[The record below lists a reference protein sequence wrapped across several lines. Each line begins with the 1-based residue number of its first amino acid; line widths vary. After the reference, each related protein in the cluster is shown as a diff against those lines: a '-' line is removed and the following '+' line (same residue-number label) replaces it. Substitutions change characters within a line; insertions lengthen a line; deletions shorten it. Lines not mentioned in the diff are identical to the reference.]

1 MKYLNEYRLFESE
14 SVSNEEVTELI
25 EECKDIVETFNE
37 SEDAYKVANY
47 ENGFVKFDKY
57 LGRNVVGNFESR
69 QSHESDMA
77 AIKFNLG
84 LSSDLQ
90 GQHFKEYEESVT
102 PEKIDELIELLN
114 KSKKLVQRLSRYCS
128 TIYYKLNGKSVR
140 FMLIFTNPDES
151 GSKASKIK
159 RIYQKLSNDFRDY
172 DSWKTMTLVQYSSD
186 GRFPERYKALY
197 NLIKNNPNLID
208 GNYGQWDESR
218 RSNLQLRFAGS
229 ETMTSTHNRYL
240 DTIIVNVSGFKYKT
254 YMMDRFK
261 SIRLSNEE
269 KAEAMKCI
277 EQKVKNSLR
286 SDADSIETSIEGNQI
301 KIKVK

>member
-1 MKYLNEYRLFESE
+1 MKYLNTYKLFESE
-14 SVSNEEVTELI
+14 EVVSNEEVAELI

-37 SEDAYKVANY
+37 SEDTFKVANY
-47 ENGFVKFDKY
+47 ETGFVAYDSYLKRIRSGDFD
-57 LGRNVVGNFESR
+57 SR

-84 LSSDLQ
+84 LSGDLSN
-90 GQHFKEYEESVT
+90 GYFRDNEESVT
-102 PEKIDELIELLN
+102 TEKIDELIELLN
-114 KSKKLVQRLSRYCS
+114 KSKTLVQRLSRYCT
-128 TIYYKLNGKSVR
+128 TIYYKMTGNSIR
-140 FMLIFTNPDES
+140 FILIFKNPDEGS
-151 GSKASKIK
+151 SKAAKVT
-159 RIYQKLSNDFRDY
+159 RLYNKLSNDFRDY

-197 NLIKNNPNLID
+197 DLIKNNPNLID

-218 RSNLQLRFAGS
+218 RSNIQLRFASS
-229 ETMTSTHNRYL
+229 ETIDG
-240 DTIIVNVSGFKYKT
+240 DTIIVSVSGFKYKT

-277 EQKVKNSLR
+277 EEKVKRSLR

>member
-1 MKYLNEYRLFESE
+1 MKHLNTYKLFESTE
-14 SVSNEEVTELI
+14 EISNQDIAELI

-90 GQHFKEYEESVT
+90 GQHFKEYEESIT
-102 PEKIDELIELLN
+102 PEKIDELIVLLN
-114 KSKKLVQRLSRYCS
+114 KSKNLVQRLSRYCS

-140 FMLIFTNPDES
+140 FILIFTNPDES
-151 GSKASKIK
+151 GSKSAKIK
-159 RIYQKLSNDFRDY
+159 RIYEKLSSDFREY
-172 DSWKTMTLVQYSSD
+172 DTWKTMNIVQYSSD
-186 GRFPERYKALY
+186 NRFPERYKALY
-197 NLIKNNPNLID
+197 DLIKNNPNLID
-208 GNYGQWDESR
+208 GHYGQWSEER
-218 RSNLQLRFAGS
+218 RSNLQLRFSCSQEIDG
-229 ETMTSTHNRYL
+229 
-240 DTIIVNVSGFKYKT
+240 DIITVKVIGFKYKT
-254 YMMDRFK
+254 LNMPSYK
-261 SIRLSNEE
+261 AIRLSNEE
-269 KAEAMKCI
+269 KIEAMKCI

-286 SDADSIETSIEGNQI
+286 SDEDSIETSIEGNQI
-301 KIKVK
+301 KVKVK

>member
-1 MKYLNEYRLFESE
+1 MKYLNTYKLFESDE
-14 SVSNEEVTELI
+14 VVSNEEVAELI

-37 SEDAYKVANY
+37 SEDTFKVANY
-47 ENGFVKFDKY
+47 ETGFVAYDSYLKRIRSGDFD
-57 LGRNVVGNFESR
+57 SR

-84 LSSDLQ
+84 LSSDLSN
-90 GQHFKEYEESVT
+90 GYFRDNEESVT
-102 PEKIDELIELLN
+102 TEKIDGLIELLS
-114 KSKKLVQRLSRYCS
+114 KSKILVQRLSRYCT
-128 TIYYKLNGKSVR
+128 TIYYKMTGNSIR
-140 FMLIFTNPDES
+140 FILIFKNPDEGS
-151 GSKASKIK
+151 SKAAKVT
-159 RIYQKLSNDFRDY
+159 RLYNKLSKDFKDY

-197 NLIKNNPNLID
+197 DLIKNNPNLID

-218 RSNLQLRFAGS
+218 RSNLQLRFASS
-229 ETMTSTHNRYL
+229 ETIDG
-240 DTIIVNVSGFKYKT
+240 DTIIVSVSGFKYKT

-277 EQKVKNSLR
+277 EEKVKRSLR

-301 KIKVK
+301 KVKVK

>member
-1 MKYLNEYRLFESE
+1 MKYLNTYKLFESE
-14 SVSNEEVTELI
+14 EVVSNEEVAELI

-69 QSHESDMA
+69 PSHESDMA

-84 LSSDLQ
+84 LSSDLE
-90 GQHFKEYEESVT
+90 GQHFKEYEESIT

-114 KSKKLVQRLSRYCS
+114 KSKTLVQRLSRYCS
-128 TIYYKLNGKSVR
+128 TIYYKLNGKSIR
-140 FMLIFTNPDES
+140 FILIFTNPDES
-151 GSKASKIK
+151 GRKKAKVK

-197 NLIKNNPNLID
+197 DLIKNNPNLID

-229 ETMTSTHNRYL
+229 ETIDG

-277 EQKVKNSLR
+277 EEKVKRSLR

-301 KIKVK
+301 KVKVN